1 MPGVAGR
8 RFERRAAACVPDRL
22 RGKKSGHEGQRTH
35 IYPHP
40 FRPSSV
46 RGPGRRSGWGG
57 GKESAC
63 VSRCGGAGW
72 AGVRDPYLPLP
83 FHLPQCSVLLVRWG
97 VCTKNEHTW
106 CRGWGDGGWR
116 MCHFPLVDQRLA
128 RLDRWSR
135 GWATCSAWVGYD
147 ERDMSR
153 RFLTQFSTRMG
164 WGKAR
169 DGSVRRSPVFGR
181 VLDSLRPLLLREVKC
196 QMPNGR
202 LPPNGKVCRHTVDIL

>member
-1 MPGVAGR
+1 M
-8 RFERRAAACVPDRL
+8 
-22 RGKKSGHEGQRTH
+22 
-35 IYPHP
+35 
-40 FRPSSV
+40 
-46 RGPGRRSGWGG
+46 GG
-57 GKESAC
+57 GAEKSQR
-63 VSRCGGAGW
+63 VH
-72 AGVRDPYLPLP
+72 RDVVVLDGRGSGTHTSHPCLPRP

-128 RLDRWSR
+128 RLDRWPR

>member
-1 MPGVAGR
+1 MGR
-8 RFERRAAACVPDRL
+8 RKRVSVCIAMWWCWMGGDQGPIPPTYASHVH
-22 RGKKSGHEGQRTH
+22 S
-35 IYPHP
+35 IS
-40 FRPSSV
+40 PSV
-46 RGPGRRSGWGG
+46 
-57 GKESAC
+57 
-63 VSRCGGAGW
+63 
-72 AGVRDPYLPLP
+72 
-83 FHLPQCSVLLVRWG
+83 QCSWCDGG
-97 VCTKNEHTW
+97 VCTQNEHTW

-128 RLDRWSR
+128 RLDRWPR